1 MNHSRL
7 LLVGLL
13 AVCGPSVSH
22 AQVRERPL
30 ADGDRVLIKLW
41 MDSVFADTARVSHSG
56 TIILP
61 RLGPLSIA
69 TVPASAVADSVRS
82 AYARVFSPVAVEVT
96 PLRRVTVVGDVR
108 ASAIYFIEPGGTL
121 RDAIAMAGGILE
133 IGRTGYLTV
142 LRDSVSTRVRNWQ
155 TRMDSSAVL
164 RSGDFVIVEREPWV
178 KRNAFTLV
186 SGVSVLLSVI
196 LTLSR

>member
-13 AVCGPSVSH
+13 AVCGPSISQ

-41 MDSVFADTARVSHSG
+41 MDSVFADMARVSSG

-69 TVPASAVADSVRS
+69 TVPASAVADSVQS
-82 AYARVFSPVAVEVT
+82 AYARVFSPLAVEVT
-96 PLRRVTVVGDVR
+96 PLRKVTVVGEVR
-108 ASAIYFIEPGGTL
+108 APAIYFIELGSTL
-121 RDAIAMAGGILE
+121 RDVIAMAGGIVE

-164 RSGDFVIVEREPWV
+164 QSGDFVIVEREPWV